1 MVCLDAGSVLCGF
14 VPLWDALMTR
24 KEVVA
29 GWRERVDIPDWGI
42 RRVRA
47 KLDTGARTSAIDVA
61 QYEMIDDT
69 HVRFEIVY
77 RTKPERKT
85 RWVEAPCHRVTR
97 VKPSSGKA
105 SERVICHT
113 RIRIG
118 DDEFDAEVG
127 LVCRKGM
134 LCRMLVGREAL
145 AGRYFVDSSEKYLV
159 TGKAKKKARK
169 KSS

>member
-1 MVCLDAGSVLCGF
+1 MSNQ
-14 VPLWDALMTR
+14 
-24 KEVVA
+24 EVVA
-29 GWRERVDIPDWGI
+29 GWRERVDLPDWKI

-47 KLDTGARTSAIDVA
+47 KFDTGAKTSAIDVA

-77 RTKPERKT
+77 RTEPERKT
-85 RWVEAPCHRVTR
+85 RWVEAPCHRLTN
-97 VKPSSGKA
+97 VKPSSGEV

-134 LCRMLVGREAL
+134 LCRMLIGREAL
-145 AGRYFVDSSEKYLV
+145 GGRYFVDSSNKYVL
-159 TGKAKKKARK
+159 TGKSKKTTK
-169 KSS
+169 KESSS